1 VKRTTKI
8 ILGLLALWPNVHLL
22 LVLRGP
28 SLDKLLDAMMEGS
41 DTLPLKSLMTHL
53 LLLGISL
60 LLPGIS
66 ALLVVLI
73 YFRHLFTSTRLDKAR
88 KAVWT
93 GLLIVGTP
101 VTLPFYWAFCIWP
114 EPEEQ
119 EKK

>member
-53 LLLGISL
+53 LLL
-60 LLPGIS
+60 GIS